1 MFNLPSQRQSLKT
14 MLSPIALA
22 LMIGSL
28 AGLGSVAFKFL
39 LMFGIDLLWAG
50 DGAFYHRFSAAPW
63 YLRLSI
69 PCLVGLVV
77 GPVITWLA
85 PELRGPGVP
94 EVMEAMA
101 LSEGR
106 IRGRVVLLKTAV
118 TALMIS
124 AGGSLGREGPI
135 VQIGSSIGSTITSLF
150 HLSTEQRRL
159 AVACGAAAGIAATF
173 QAPMAGTL
181 FVAEI
186 LLFDLEVVSLSNI
199 VIAAVTGTL
208 ISRPFLHE
216 TSIFTSPEFSLN
228 HSAELGLYLGLG
240 LMAGFLSLLL
250 MLAVFSLPHLYE
262 RLHVPVWL
270 SPACGGL
277 LVGCVGLVMP
287 RALGVGYESINDA
300 LAGHLSL
307 SLVLLI
313 LFWKLLATG
322 FSLGSGMS
330 GGIFAPSLV
339 LGAMLGSCVGYV
351 GQVIWPEHAIFP
363 AYYALIGMGAVV
375 SGTTLAPIT
384 AILSIFELTY
394 SYQVILPLMVACIAS
409 LLVVRFF
416 HGYSIY
422 ETKLHL
428 RGVHIVRGHD
438 VNLLRNMWVADYMDR
453 EFQTIDEGMK
463 LSEVIAQVERSHFPH
478 VLVLDKGG
486 LLTGVLT
493 LRDLKGVLAH
503 PEQLR
508 SEMCAADFMS
518 RDLVTVNEHDDMER
532 VFHLFAEHPYA
543 MMPVVRANNP
553 RKAVGVIRE
562 ASLVTAYG
570 EHVLKQDLLSG
581 KGGDSMVY

>member
-1 MFNLPSQRQSLKT
+1 MFKLPSQRQSLKT
-14 MLSPIALA
+14 ILSPIVLA
-22 LMIGSL
+22 LVIGSL
-28 AGLGSVAFKFL
+28 AGLGAVAFKFL
-39 LMFGIDLLWAG
+39 LVLGIDLLWSG
-50 DGAFYHRFSAAPW
+50 EGAFCHRFAAAPW
-63 YLRLSI
+63 YLQLAI
-69 PCLVGLVV
+69 PCLAGLVV

-135 VQIGSSIGSTITSLF
+135 VQIGSSIGSAITSLF
-150 HLSTEQRRL
+150 HMPTEQRRL

-181 FVAEI
+181 FVVEI
-186 LLFDLEVVSLSNI
+186 LLFDLEVMNLSNI

-216 TSIFTSPEFSLN
+216 TSIFIIPEFSLN
-228 HSAELGLYLGLG
+228 HSAELGLYLALG
-240 LMAGFLSLLL
+240 LVAGFLSLLL
-250 MLAVFSLPHLYE
+250 MLAVFSLPRFYQWL
-262 RLHVPVWL
+262 RVPAWL
-270 SPACGGL
+270 TPACGGL

-287 RALGVGYESINDA
+287 RALGVGYETINDA
-300 LAGHLSL
+300 LAGNLSL
-307 SLVLLI
+307 SLLLII
-313 LFWKLLATG
+313 LFWKVVATG

-339 LGAMLGSCVGYV
+339 LGAMLGGCVGYLA
-351 GQVIWPEHAIFP
+351 QLIWPEHPIFP
-363 AYYALIGMGAVV
+363 AHYALIGMGAVV

-384 AILSIFELTY
+384 AILTIFELTY

-428 RGVHIVRGHD
+428 RGVNIVRGHD
-438 VNLLRNMWVADYMDR
+438 VNLLRSMWVTDYMDR
-453 EFQTIDEGMK
+453 EFQTIEEGMDI
-463 LSEVIAQVERSHFPH
+463 SEVLEQVERSLFPH
-478 VLVLDKGG
+478 FLVLDKEG
-486 LLTGVLT
+486 LLSGILT

-503 PEQLR
+503 PERLQPGL
-508 SEMCAADFMS
+508 SAADFMS
-518 RDLVTVNEHDDMER
+518 RNVVTVSEHDDMER
-532 VFHLFAEHPYA
+532 VFHLFAKHPYTL
-543 MMPVVRANNP
+543 MPVVRPNNA
-553 RKAVGVIRE
+553 RKVVGVIRE

-570 EHVLKQDLLSG
+570 EHVLKQDLHS
-581 KGGDSMVY
+581 

>member
-1 MFNLPSQRQSLKT
+1 MFKLPSQRQSLKT
-14 MLSPIALA
+14 ILSPIVLA
-22 LMIGSL
+22 LVIGSL
-28 AGLGSVAFKFL
+28 AGLGAVAFKFL
-39 LMFGIDLLWAG
+39 LVFGIDLLWAG
-50 DGAFYHRFSAAPW
+50 DGAFCHRFAAAPW
-63 YLRLSI
+63 YLKLAI
-69 PCLVGLVV
+69 PCLAGLVV

-135 VQIGSSIGSTITSLF
+135 VQIGSSIGSTITTLF

-181 FVAEI
+181 FVVEI

-216 TSIFTSPEFSLN
+216 TSIFTIPEFSLN

-250 MLAVFSLPHLYE
+250 MLAVFSLPRLYE
-262 RLHVPVWL
+262 GLRVPVWL
-270 SPACGGL
+270 TPACGGL

-300 LAGHLSL
+300 LAGNLSL

-313 LFWKLLATG
+313 LFWKLVATG

-339 LGAMLGSCVGYV
+339 LGAMLGSCIGYLA
-351 GQVIWPEHAIFP
+351 QVIWPEQAIFP

-384 AILSIFELTY
+384 AILTIFELTY

-438 VNLLRNMWVADYMDR
+438 VNLLRSMWVADYMDR
-453 EFQTIDEGMK
+453 EFQAIDEGTK
-463 LSEVIAQVERSHFPH
+463 LSEVIAQVERSLFPH
-478 VLVLDKGG
+478 FLVLDKGG
-486 LLTGVLT
+486 LLRGILT
-493 LRDLKGVLAH
+493 LRDLKGVMAH
-503 PEQLR
+503 PEQLQ
-508 SEMCAADFMS
+508 SDMCAADFMS
-518 RDLVTVNEHDDMER
+518 RDLVTVSEHDDMER
-532 VFHLFAEHPYA
+532 VFHFFAEHPYTL
-543 MMPVVRANNP
+543 MPVVRANNP

-570 EHVLKQDLLSG
+570 EHVLKQDLHS
-581 KGGDSMVY
+581 

>member
-1 MFNLPSQRQSLKT
+1 MFKLLSQRQSLKII
-14 MLSPIALA
+14 LSPIVLA
-22 LMIGSL
+22 LVIGSL
-28 AGLGSVAFKFL
+28 AGLGAVAFKYL
-39 LMFGIDLLWAG
+39 LEVGVNLLWAG
-50 DGAFYHRFSAAPW
+50 DGVFCHRFAAAPW
-63 YLRLSI
+63 YLKLAI
-69 PCLVGLVV
+69 PCLAGLVV

-135 VQIGSSIGSTITSLF
+135 VQIGSSIGSSITSL
-150 HLSTEQRRL
+150 LRMSTEQRRL

-181 FVAEI
+181 FVVEI
-186 LLFDLEVVSLSNI
+186 LLFDLEVVNLSNI

-208 ISRPFLHE
+208 ISRPFLHG
-216 TSIFTSPEFSLN
+216 TSIFVIPEFNLN

-250 MLAVFSLPHLYE
+250 MLAVFSLPRVYE
-262 RLHVPVWL
+262 RLRVPAWL
-270 SPACGGL
+270 TPACGGL

-287 RALGVGYESINDA
+287 RALGVGYATINDA
-300 LAGHLSL
+300 LAGNLPL
-307 SLVLLI
+307 SLVLLV
-313 LFWKLLATG
+313 LFWKLVATG

-339 LGAMLGSCVGYV
+339 LGAMLGGCVGYLA
-351 GQVIWPEHAIFP
+351 QAIWPEHTIFP
-363 AYYALIGMGAVV
+363 AHYALIGMGAVV

-384 AILSIFELTY
+384 AILTIFELTY

-438 VNLLRNMWVADYMDR
+438 VNLLRSMWVVDYMDR
-453 EFQTIDEGMK
+453 EFQEIDESMEV
-463 LSEVIAQVERSHFPH
+463 SEVIAQVERSLFPH
-478 VLVLDKGG
+478 FLVLDKER
-486 LLTGVLT
+486 LLAGILT
-493 LRDLKGVLAH
+493 LRDLKGIMVH
-503 PEQLR
+503 PERLQ
-508 SEMCAADFMS
+508 SDMCAADFMS
-518 RDLVTVNEHDDMER
+518 REPVTVSEHDDMER
-532 VFHLFAEHPYA
+532 VFHLFAKHPYTL
-543 MMPVVRANNP
+543 MPVVRANNP
-553 RKAVGVIRE
+553 RKVVGVIRE
-562 ASLVTAYG
+562 AQLVTAYG
-570 EHVLKQDLLSG
+570 EHVLKQDLHS
-581 KGGDSMVY
+581 

>member
-1 MFNLPSQRQSLKT
+1 MFKLPSQRQSLKT
-14 MLSPIALA
+14 ILSPIFLA
-22 LMIGSL
+22 LVIGSL
-28 AGLGSVAFKFL
+28 AGLGAVAFKFL

-50 DGAFYHRFSAAPW
+50 DGAFCHRFAAAPW
-63 YLRLSI
+63 YLQLAI
-69 PCLVGLVV
+69 PCLAGLVV

-181 FVAEI
+181 FVVEI

-216 TSIFTSPEFSLN
+216 TSIFTIPEFSLN

-250 MLAVFSLPHLYE
+250 MLAVFSLPRLYE
-262 RLHVPVWL
+262 RLRVPAWFT
-270 SPACGGL
+270 PACGGL

-313 LFWKLLATG
+313 LFWKLVATG

-339 LGAMLGSCVGYV
+339 LGAMLGSCVGYLA
-351 GQVIWPEHAIFP
+351 QVLWPEQAIFP

-384 AILSIFELTY
+384 AILTIFELTY

-438 VNLLRNMWVADYMDR
+438 VNLLRSMWVADYMDR
-453 EFQTIDEGMK
+453 EFQTIDEDTK
-463 LSEVIAQVERSHFPH
+463 LSEVIAQVERSLFPH
-478 VLVLDKGG
+478 FLVLDKGG

-493 LRDLKGVLAH
+493 LRDLKGVMAH
-503 PEQLR
+503 PEQLQ
-508 SEMCAADFMS
+508 SGMCAADFMS
-518 RDLVTVNEHDDMER
+518 RNLVTVNEHDDMER
-532 VFHLFAEHPYA
+532 VFHLFAEHPYTL
-543 MMPVVRANNP
+543 MPVVRANNP

-570 EHVLKQDLLSG
+570 EHVLKQDLHS
-581 KGGDSMVY
+581 